1 MLRQLMAASAGL
13 SLLWTGSPLAA
24 VPGGPVTFP
33 MVVSAGAASCVPNA
47 QGRVT
52 ISPRGAVENMH
63 VEVSGLPPKS
73 GFDFFVIQVPTSP
86 FGMFWYQG
94 DIDTDSKGNG
104 V

>member
-1 MLRQLMAASAGL
+1 
-13 SLLWTGSPLAA
+13 
-24 VPGGPVTFP
+24 
-33 MVVSAGAASCVPNA
+33 
-47 QGRVT
+47 
-52 ISPRGAVENMH
+52 MH